1 MSKEIDDSMDDLPLS
16 KSFARGKRR
25 SNVQVSVNED
35 VKEFSEKDYC
45 TQDAGA
51 SIRTYKKRKTK
62 PANGKGKKEEDK
74 QKKSNKKQRVMCEG
88 RTLSIRTS
96 PKNLMIVMRTLR
108 PLQRKWVEEIGL
120 ESILHLHV
128 DTIPSKLAFGIVNAF
143 DSEQMLIRTSN
154 GDIEVNNESVSRI
167 LGLKNE
173 GLDIKAFE
181 TEQSW
186 YSKIE
191 SWKEQFDDRSCIR
204 AQEVQMKITESERDD
219 WNFRLNFIIL
229 FINSMAESSKMG
241 LVNSTILSH
250 LPSELDFKMINWC
263 KYICDCAR
271 DAKNAWSSK
280 VNMCFYTGP
289 ITFLML
295 LYVDSTSCEAVPH
308 KRLIPAIREW
318 KTSMLNERQKYE
330 LNNGGFGKLK
340 LNNQQ
345 AEVFQVNLIIQS
357 EEEILKDI
365 DDDLDYLSEKKKS
378 LECKIIEKMKLFPN
392 NKDLKDRKKR
402 FEQMFKMDEKLIL
415 LGDTDKGK
423 GIFVEQQEDNAT
435 EDEEEGNVNQKDV
448 VVETSCQNSEMNY
461 DDIAT
466 SMISSVVVDINQIS
480 KQLPE
485 EEEENENE
493 KMDQGFTEADEE
505 KRNELQKKNE
515 EEEKRKKEK
524 EQEEIQLHKKQ
535 QEEQEHNRSQVEK
548 EIDMKKKKEEENRRK
563 QGKQKENK
571 SEKDME
577 KGNGDEMKKRKMII
591 NFKKGK
597 VDIVEDNEKRIQ
609 SVSDVLKSPFKI
621 RIVGINSKPNA
632 NDLRFAN
639 TVFALQGKKSDI
651 LFETKEGDK
660 CLRFMLASMIPGSE
674 VYYNVLDTWCI
685 LLNHEERLKSKES
698 PSRLFFPTSPG
709 EMFQEESTD
718 ERRIELFWTNIC
730 AFMEKYTAMEE
741 LKKIQL
747 VFFPIVSQDHSYVI
761 CFDLKNGSFHI
772 LDNSAVDIPDSA
784 KYGKLPTIVKKV
796 FIKTL
801 KFIDDGRAKKLSK
814 AKQKREKMVWRTTEN
829 KIDCGIFVM
838 RHMETF
844 MGGNVSKWVS
854 GFALEGD
861 AQKNQIENL
870 RYKYV
875 ARILQSTL
883 NINIEF
889 VKAEVDTFAKQPIEK
904 QEEVLEAA
912 KKIKDEWLEI
922 AEEGIEV
929 VIMSEEENHRTMEAS
944 ACISL
949 IGNKR
954 TKKQLLNIIDKF
966 NTKKNQCVD
975 QAHIVESSEVLV
987 TSSKRKKVSKKEET
1001 KGDNAKKTRKVRSD
1015 KIEGKSLIIRT
1026 SPKNL
1031 VTAIR
1036 TLSPMQKK
1044 WIEDNGF
1051 GSFLFFDIA
1060 IIPSRLAYEVVEA
1073 FDNDKMVIKT
1083 SNGDIKVTTESVSEM
1098 LGLRNDGLDIN
1109 DCVLDNEWN
1118 QRVTDWRQ
1126 QYGEGSIKA
1135 SDIQKKISESED
1147 NDWNFRLNFI
1157 VLFVNSMADTL
1168 KMGTVS
1174 TSILSFLPK
1183 MDELNNINWCKYI
1196 CNSARNTKY
1205 TWSNETGSSFFTGP
1219 ITFLTLLYVDSTFCQ
1234 AIPHRR
1240 VIPAIREWKTKMLR
1254 SREIYEFQNGGFGN
1268 LQLNF
1273 EIPEVLVDNLMLQTE
1288 EQIIN
1293 ELDKDLND
1301 IWARKET
1308 LEFKVYKQMKLNPES
1323 KNLKEWKKKF
1333 EDCFI
1338 FKEQVSNLGKTD
1350 KQLIVEQQTE
1360 EEAVDSESLIQQ
1372 QQKQNEEV
1380 SEEEEVVFFENAN
1393 GEDCIEQLNVEGDK
1407 LNMKYVG
1414 ESTEDVAVTDKQTV
1428 MMEMDE
1434 NDIASLM
1441 IKNVV
1446 SDIQISDFA
1455 ENSVYCEMSTNQE
1468 KSHTETD
1475 KDAATIN
1482 ESINERQKQ
1491 VEVKE
1496 LGKDKEVQHKL
1507 KDLVNDIVAKKQF
1520 QKSKAILKSVA
1531 ANDIMQL
1538 YINTKPDAN
1547 ECRVANMVFAVQGD
1561 KEDILFK
1568 AKDGHECSRL
1578 IMSTMRRGSV
1588 VHCSVPRD
1596 IFEEGSKEDTNI
1608 HQFWNNVCSF
1618 MEKDGD
1624 IDDLINFELVFFP
1637 IVNGCDYY
1645 VICFDLQKGSF
1656 HILDNNV
1663 TNEASSTNYGIVP
1676 YNLHKV
1682 FVEALKIIKDER
1694 ANKLLKA
1701 KQKIQKMSWRTS
1713 NQVDCGIFAMRHM
1726 ETFMGGNLLKWHCG
1740 FDQEGDKQKL
1750 QIEYLRIKYVSEILL
1765 SNVNCNKEFVTA
1777 EVEKFEQHSSEKQ
1790 LKLLLAAKMMKDKC
1804 F

>member
-51 SIRTYKKRKTK
+51 SVRTYKKRKTK

-280 VNMCFYTGP
+280 
-289 ITFLML
+289 L

-318 KTSMLNERQKYE
+318 KTSMLNERQRYE

-345 AEVFQVNLIIQS
+345 AEVFQVNLIMQS

-365 DDDLDYLSEKKKS
+365 DDDLDYLCEKKKS

-392 NKDLKDRKKR
+392 NKDLKDRKKK

-493 KMDQGFTEADEE
+493 KMDQGFTEGDEE

-563 QGKQKENK
+563 QGKQKENE

-597 VDIVEDNEKRIQ
+597 VDIVEHNEKRIQ

-660 CLRFMLASMIPGSE
+660 CSRFMLASMIPGSE

-709 EMFQEESTD
+709 EMFQGESTD

-730 AFMEKYTAMEE
+730 AFMEKYSAMEE

-747 VFFPIVSQDHSYVI
+747 
-761 CFDLKNGSFHI
+761 NGSFHI
-772 LDNSAVDIPDSA
+772 LDNSAVDVPDSA
-784 KYGKLPTIVKKV
+784 KYGKVPTIVKKV
-796 FIKTL
+796 FLKTL

-814 AKQKREKMVWRTTEN
+814 AKQKRENMEWRTTEN

-844 MGGNVSKWVS
+844 MEGIKWVS
-854 GFALEGD
+854 GFAVEGD

-875 ARILQSTL
+875 AKILQSTL

-904 QEEVLEAA
+904 QQEVLEAA
-912 KKIKDEWLEI
+912 KKIKDDWLE
-922 AEEGIEV
+922 
-929 VIMSEEENHRTMEAS
+929 
-944 ACISL
+944 
-949 IGNKR
+949 NKR

-975 QAHIVESSEVLV
+975 QV

-1168 KMGTVS
+1168 KMGT
-1174 TSILSFLPK
+1174 
-1183 MDELNNINWCKYI
+1183 
-1196 CNSARNTKY
+1196 
-1205 TWSNETGSSFFTGP
+1205 
-1219 ITFLTLLYVDSTFCQ
+1219 
-1234 AIPHRR
+1234 
-1240 VIPAIREWKTKMLR
+1240 
-1254 SREIYEFQNGGFGN
+1254 
-1268 LQLNF
+1268 LNF

-1301 IWARKET
+1301 ICARKET
-1308 LEFKVYKQMKLNPES
+1308 LEFKMFKQMKLNPES
-1323 KNLKEWKKKF
+1323 KMLKEWKKKF

-1338 FKEQVSNLGKTD
+1338 FKKQVSNLGKTD
-1350 KQLIVEQQTE
+1350 KQLYVEEQAE
-1360 EEAVDSESLIQQ
+1360 EEAVDTESLIQQ

-1393 GEDCIEQLNVEGDK
+1393 EEDSIEQLNVEGDK
-1407 LNMKYVG
+1407 LNMKSVG
-1414 ESTEDVAVTDKQTV
+1414 ESTEDVAVTDKRTV

-1434 NDIASLM
+1434 DDIASLM

-1482 ESINERQKQ
+1482 ESINERQRQ
-1491 VEVKE
+1491 LEVKE
-1496 LGKDKEVQHKL
+1496 LGKDKEVQEKL
-1507 KDLVNDIVAKKQF
+1507 KYLVNDIVAKKQF
-1520 QKSKAILKSVA
+1520 QKSKAILKSDA

-1547 ECRVANMVFAVQGD
+1547 ECRVANM
-1561 KEDILFK
+1561 
-1568 AKDGHECSRL
+1568 
-1578 IMSTMRRGSV
+1578 
-1588 VHCSVPRD
+1588 PRD

-1656 HILDNNV
+1656 HILDNNFI
-1663 TNEASSTNYGIVP
+1663 NEASSTNYGIVP
-1676 YNLHKV
+1676 YNVHKV